1 MSNITPQK
9 PSFVFGYW
17 RPWKEDS
24 NLFNSYLDYVKD
36 VSLVK
41 YGADTVG
48 KYIIQASQEQV
59 QAINHLGKAIGRG
72 MNVLSNQME
81 DINQTLTFLNRNM
94 DVQIEQQRLS
104 NLLLQN
110 IAELL
115 RVPDSEKERQHCI
128 ELGVKFFVNA
138 SKDADLFMDALEEFL
153 KAESL
158 MKQDYFVLH
167 RIGCIYMYV
176 ENYINPE
183 KALDY
188 FIRAGKY
195 ASVESGSGATRLV
208 NALTNNFNTANSK
221 LNSEVHVGSLAA
233 DSYEKGAFAA
243 YVLGKFSDAV
253 NYQSKASKLKDTTQ
267 NRFLLAKYQV
277 RNDEISEGIKNL
289 STCIDDEPIY
299 LLACFKEI
307 DLCNE
312 PEVVRL
318 ITEKNSLIDCKIN
331 QLLEKWKAEGRIIN
345 ELLDLLSKSYEL
357 KVAELKYFKT
367 IEYQEYRIRIDE
379 TKSQIDKLILKI
391 RESKEVR
398 RFGQVLTSLEVESII
413 CELTEAKS
421 KGNLDQM
428 LEVFHTFRQIEFV
441 VNQVDDRIKVGSK
454 FARGIVFY
462 IDKTG
467 MHGLVVAD
475 KNLGEAIWGQK
486 GGEITCYKPRFNG
499 LPTEIAGG
507 EGSIKTRKIVE
518 NFSWTIKKSFF
529 SSSQISLVTA
539 ARVCQDCKHNGQ
551 FDWYLPT
558 IGELKLIYEMF
569 KETGLGL
576 FHLASA
582 WSCDDKSVDEAFYL
596 SFTDGEVKSCPKD
609 RKLRVVAVR
618 RF

>member
-24 NLFNSYLDYVKD
+24 NLFDSYLNYVKD

-48 KYIIQASQEQV
+48 EYVIQASQEQV

-72 MNVLSNQME
+72 INVLKNQME

-94 DVQIEQQRLS
+94 DIQIEQQRLS

-176 ENYINPE
+176 EKYINPE

-195 ASVESGSGATRLV
+195 ASVESGSGATCLV
-208 NALTNNFNTANSK
+208 NALTNNFNTPNSK

-233 DSYEKGAFAA
+233 DSYEKAAFAA
-243 YVLGKFSDAV
+243 YVLGKFSEAV
-253 NYQSKASKLKDTTQ
+253 NYQSRASKLKDTTQ

-277 RNDEISEGIKNL
+277 RNDEISGGIKNL
-289 STCIDDEPIY
+289 SKCIDDEPIY

-312 PEVVRL
+312 PEVVKL
-318 ITEKNSLIDCKIN
+318 ITEKNSLIDSKIN
-331 QLLEKWKAEGRIIN
+331 HLLEKWKAEGRIVN
-345 ELLDLLSKSYEL
+345 ELLELLSKSYEL
-357 KVAELKYFKT
+357 KVAELKYFE
-367 IEYQEYRIRIDE
+367 IIDFQECRVRIDE
-379 TKSQIDKLILKI
+379 IKSQIDELILKI
-391 RESKEVR
+391 RESTEVR
-398 RFGQVLTSLEVESII
+398 RFGQVLTALEVESII
-413 CELTEAKS
+413 CELTKSRS

-428 LEVFHTFRQIEFV
+428 LRVFDTFRQIEFV
-441 VNQVDDRIKVGSK
+441 VNSIKVGSK
-454 FARGIVFY
+454 FAGGIVFY
-462 IDKTG
+462 IDETG
-467 MHGLVVAD
+467 EHGLVVAD
-475 KNLGEAIWGQK
+475 KNMGEAVWGQK
-486 GGEITCYKPRFNG
+486 GGEITYYKPRFGG
-499 LPTEIAGG
+499 LSSEIADGS
-507 EGSIKTRKIVE
+507 GSIKTSKIVE
-518 NFSWTIKKSFF
+518 NFSWTVKKSFF
-529 SSSQISLVTA
+529 STSQILLDTA
-539 ARVCQDCKHNGQ
+539 ARVCQDSRHNGQ
-551 FDWYLPT
+551 IGWYLPT

-569 KETGLGL
+569 KITGLGL

-582 WSCDDKSVDEAFYL
+582 WSCDDRSVDEAFYL
-596 SFTDGEVKSCPKD
+596 SFINGEVKSCPKD